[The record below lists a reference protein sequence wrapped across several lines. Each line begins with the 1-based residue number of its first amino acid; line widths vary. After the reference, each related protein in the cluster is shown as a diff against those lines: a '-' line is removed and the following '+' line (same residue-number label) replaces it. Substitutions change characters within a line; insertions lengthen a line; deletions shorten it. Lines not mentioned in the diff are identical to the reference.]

1 MPTKKNIKTPEILYD
16 LFVEYK
22 TYVKKDPIKK
32 MDFKGKDATPV
43 FYLLEKPLSM
53 VGFENFVFH
62 KGIISTLAHYFMNLD
77 NRYSKYV
84 SICSR
89 IRGEIKEDQI
99 NGGMAGIYN
108 PSITQRLNGLV
119 DKQEHTVKAE
129 QPLFNTDDE

>member
-22 TYVKKDPIKK
+22 KHVKKDPIKK
-32 MDFKGKDATPV
+32 MDFKGKDATTV

-62 KGIISTLAHYFMNLD
+62 RGLNTELSHYFANTD

-84 SICSR
+84 AICSR

-119 DKQEHTVKAE
+119 DKK
-129 QPLFNTDDE
+129 NTQ